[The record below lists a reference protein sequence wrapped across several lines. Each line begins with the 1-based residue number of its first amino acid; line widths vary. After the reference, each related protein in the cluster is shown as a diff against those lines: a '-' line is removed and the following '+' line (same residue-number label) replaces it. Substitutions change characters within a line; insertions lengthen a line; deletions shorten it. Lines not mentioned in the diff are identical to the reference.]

1 MSTELIIVLGVLGV
15 GGLVAL
21 FYVSHSLEKQKREK
35 ALLIANLGDYIIRL
49 QRLLDAIPAPYLGK
63 DIQLLLLEQIKK
75 RVERLVELAPGNEKY
90 RKKRDS
96 VNGQLAEVSATT
108 PQTQAPAFKSPEQAN
123 EVRKLL
129 QDLSKVIESFMQNRV
144 IDQNEARKYLT
155 TIQSG
160 FFDANLG
167 YMTQVAETSKSQ
179 GKPKMAILNYEKVIA
194 EMQKRNQKGAY
205 NDKIA
210 RIKEIINEL
219 KAASGSPTAQEQ
231 SASAAG
237 ELNQGMDEFLEEED
251 AWKKKYF

>member
-108 PQTQAPAFKSPEQAN
+108 CLLYTSP
-123 EVRKLL
+123 
-129 QDLSKVIESFMQNRV
+129 
-144 IDQNEARKYLT
+144 
-155 TIQSG
+155 
-160 FFDANLG
+160 
-167 YMTQVAETSKSQ
+167 
-179 GKPKMAILNYEKVIA
+179 
-194 EMQKRNQKGAY
+194 
-205 NDKIA
+205 
-210 RIKEIINEL
+210 
-219 KAASGSPTAQEQ
+219 SPR
-231 SASAAG
+231 
-237 ELNQGMDEFLEEED
+237 DV
-251 AWKKKYF
+251 